1 MVWAGYQIK
10 KQAKAIDAHV
20 SLADLFPTF
29 CTVIGDSIPVGV
41 QGRSLWPMLT
51 GKKYP
56 KEEFSSIVVQL
67 GFGGEDVPLDDKLTF
82 EQEGALGHDKVAR
95 FDELNTWTQS
105 GTSRMVR
112 MGDWKLVMNSYGR
125 GELYNL
131 KKDPYEINNP
141 LPLPRHRYH
150 FKRNPYNYHFSE

>member
-1 MVWAGYQIK
+1 
-10 KQAKAIDAHV
+10 
-20 SLADLFPTF
+20 
-29 CTVIGDSIPVGV
+29 
-41 QGRSLWPMLT
+41 MLT

-131 KKDPYEINNP
+131 KKDPYEINNLFGNSKFVNKQNELLTNWWLGNCVCRIHCHCP
-141 LPLPRHRYH
+141 DIVIISNGILIIIH
-150 FKRNPYNYHFSE
+150 FPSDS